1 MNSNEPSII
10 SEASSMPSAELS
22 AKLKKERIQVLTN
35 KLTYIHDLST
45 AERDLLLQELQ
56 ALEESLITGA

>member
-10 SEASSMPSAELS
+10 SETSSMPSAELS

-35 KLTYIHDLST
+35 KLTYIHDLSPY
-45 AERDLLLQELQ
+45 ERDFLLQELQ
-56 ALEESLITGA
+56 ALEQSLTTGI